1 MHKIYDF
8 IQDIINKEYT
18 ICYSLVSDYEIVIN
32 YEDDNYTVYELTIT
46 KTDSTLI
53 IQNTILF
60 LYCEDFDICELI
72 YDNAIEFE
80 YEIDLSDYQDIDF
93 WYELLDSIKEESVKL
108 EDLLTPLINEASNI
122 KNNLTPSQIE
132 KLVKLLQQTYE

>member
-93 WYELLDSIKEESVKL
+93 WYELLDSIKEESVEL

>member
-1 MHKIYDF
+1 MHKIHDF

>member
-1 MHKIYDF
+1 MNY
-8 IQDIINKEYT
+8 IIKCVIVSNT

-60 LYCEDFDICELI
+60 LYYEDFDICELI